1 MSTNGQAAVMKE
13 CWLGIMKYQNGWVV
27 FVKEML
33 KLVTINLKSF
43 VITKNF
49 MEVAWDLP
57 RSTLNHI
64 VKRHVDTVNYVT
76 NVYKNQRKTMKINIS
91 LID

>member
-1 MSTNGQAAVMKE
+1 MSTNGQPAVMKE

-27 FVKEML
+27 FVKEIVNL
-33 KLVTINLKSF
+33 AWINLKSF

-57 RSTLNHI
+57 RNISNHS
-64 VKRHVDTVNYVT
+64 VKRHVDIVNHV
-76 NVYKNQRKTMKINIS
+76 
-91 LID
+91 